1 MKRETV
7 LKLLAR
13 LEEEI
18 ARKRS
23 EVEMKTMEELFEE
36 EKVLEG
42 VLRMVVE
49 GGRERWTR
57 DIGGK

>member
-1 MKRETV
+1 M